1 MDEIYQVGLINRHQ
15 TLSLNRLMVHA
26 KELPVRMQILQLI
39 EEGHPACRRLFVDY
53 HGLPIIWS
61 WMVDCTPEQDEL
73 KTQVRY
79 LNVWLVKTRVQIG
92 IKFKFTRSF

>member
-1 MDEIYQVGLINRHQ
+1 MQLETALDEISQIGLINRHQ

-39 EEGHPACRRLFVDY
+39 EEGHPSCRRLFVDY

-73 KTQVRY
+73 KIQV
-79 LNVWLVKTRVQIG
+79 
-92 IKFKFTRSF
+92 

>member
-1 MDEIYQVGLINRHQ
+1 
-15 TLSLNRLMVHA
+15 MVHA

-61 WMVDCTPEQDEL
+61 WMVDCTKEQDEL
-73 KTQVRY
+73 KTQVS
-79 LNVWLVKTRVQIG
+79 V
-92 IKFKFTRSF
+92 

>member
-1 MDEIYQVGLINRHQ
+1 MYSTDTFPLYLQLETALDEISQVGLINRHQ

-61 WMVDCTPEQDEL
+61 WMVDCTSEHDEL
-73 KTQVRY
+73 KLQV
-79 LNVWLVKTRVQIG
+79 N
-92 IKFKFTRSF
+92 F